1 MGKIHGITVVLYE
14 KTDTGESDAF
24 GHPIYTEIP
33 VKVENILVGQP
44 TAQEILDT
52 YNLTGKKAVYS
63 LGIPK
68 GDTHIWTDRKIEF
81 FGETWKAIALPVSGI
96 EDLVPL
102 DWNQTIKVERY
113 A

>member
-24 GHPIYTEIP
+24 GRPIYTETP
-33 VKVENILVGQP
+33 VEVENVLVGQP
-44 TAQEILDT
+44 TAQEVLDT
-52 YNLTGKKAVYS
+52 YNLTGKKAVYTV
-63 LGIPK
+63 GIPK
-68 GDTHIWTDRKIEF
+68 GDTHTWADRKIEF

-96 EDLVPL
+96 DDLVPL
-102 DWNQTIKVERY
+102 DWNKTIQVERY

>member
-14 KTDTGESDAF
+14 KTDTSETDAF
-24 GHPIYTEIP
+24 GRPIYTEIP
-33 VKVENILVGQP
+33 VSVENVLVGQP

-68 GDTHIWTDRKIEF
+68 GDAHVWTDRKIEF
-81 FGETWKAIALPVSGI
+81 FGEVWKAIALPVSGI